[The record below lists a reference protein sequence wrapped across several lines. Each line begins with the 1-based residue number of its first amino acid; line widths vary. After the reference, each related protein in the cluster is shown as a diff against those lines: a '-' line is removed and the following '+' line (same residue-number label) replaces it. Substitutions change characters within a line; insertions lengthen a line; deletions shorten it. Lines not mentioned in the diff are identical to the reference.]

1 MRSSGLE
8 NRPCTAIFPSSNNH
22 LNEQVAFDT
31 DEMAMNETLIK
42 RLPTGSKVLDGLLG
56 GGFEVGTISQ
66 IFGEPASGKTNICLQ
81 LAVNTLKAGKR
92 VVYIDT
98 EGFSI
103 ERFRQIAGDG
113 AEELAKGVF
122 IFKATSFDEQ
132 YSAVKETEKL
142 ISQNVGLVIMD
153 SATAFY
159 RLELESK
166 DSMLLKREL
175 ANQVTIL
182 LGLARKYD
190 IAVVITNQ
198 IYMDVDKEE
207 LKAVGGNMLEH
218 ISKAIVQL
226 SRTGIG
232 TRMAVLKKHRSMAE
246 GQTAE
251 FTITA
256 TGVE

>member
-1 MRSSGLE
+1 
-8 NRPCTAIFPSSNNH
+8 
-22 LNEQVAFDT
+22 
-31 DEMAMNETLIK
+31 MATNDILIK

-56 GGFEVGTISQ
+56 GGFEAGTISQ
-66 IFGEPASGKTNICLQ
+66 LFGEPASGKTNICLQ
-81 LAVNTLKAGKR
+81 LAINTLRAGKR
-92 VVYIDT
+92 VVFIDT

-103 ERFRQIAGDG
+103 ERFRQIAGED
-113 AEELAKGVF
+113 AEKLAKHF
-122 IFKATSFDEQ
+122 ILFSPTSFEEQ
-132 YSAVKETEKL
+132 YGAIKDTEKL
-142 ISQNVGLVIMD
+142 VPHNVGLIILD

-175 ANQVTIL
+175 ANQVTAL
-182 LGLARKYD
+182 LGMARKYD

-207 LKAVGGNMLEH
+207 LRAVGGNMLEH

-232 TRMAVLKKHRSMAE
+232 TRSAVLKKHRSLAE

-251 FTITA
+251 FKITA

>member
-1 MRSSGLE
+1 
-8 NRPCTAIFPSSNNH
+8 
-22 LNEQVAFDT
+22 
-31 DEMAMNETLIK
+31 MATNDILIK

-56 GGFEVGTISQ
+56 GGFEAGTISQ
-66 IFGEPASGKTNICLQ
+66 LFGEPASGKTNICLQ
-81 LAVNTLKAGKR
+81 LAINTLRAGKR
-92 VVYIDT
+92 VVFIDT

-103 ERFRQIAGDG
+103 ERFRQIAGED
-113 AEELAKGVF
+113 AEKLAKHF
-122 IFKATSFDEQ
+122 ILFSPTSFEEQ
-132 YSAVKETEKL
+132 YGAIKDTEKL
-142 ISQNVGLVIMD
+142 VPHNVGLIILD

-175 ANQVTIL
+175 ANQVTAL
-182 LGLARKYD
+182 LGMARKYD

-207 LKAVGGNMLEH
+207 LRAVGGNMLEH

-232 TRMAVLKKHRSMAE
+232 TRSAVLKKHRSLAE

-251 FTITA
+251 FRLTA

>member
-1 MRSSGLE
+1 
-8 NRPCTAIFPSSNNH
+8 
-22 LNEQVAFDT
+22 
-31 DEMAMNETLIK
+31 MAMNDILIK

-56 GGFEVGTISQ
+56 GGFEAGTISQ
-66 IFGEPASGKTNICLQ
+66 LFGEPASGKTNICLQ
-81 LAVNTLKAGKR
+81 LAVNTLRDGKR
-92 VVYIDT
+92 VVFIDT

-103 ERFRQIAGDG
+103 ERFRQIAGED
-113 AEELAKGVF
+113 AEKLASHF
-122 IFKATSFDEQ
+122 ILFSPTSFEEQ
-132 YSAVKETEKL
+132 HAAIKETEKL
-142 ISQNVGLVIMD
+142 VPHNVGLIILD

-175 ANQVTIL
+175 ASQVTAL
-182 LGLARKYD
+182 LGMARKYD

-198 IYMDVDKEE
+198 IYMDVEKEE
-207 LKAVGGNMLEH
+207 LRAVGGNMLEH

-232 TRMAVLKKHRSMAE
+232 TRSAVLKKHRSLAE

-251 FTITA
+251 FKITA

>member
-1 MRSSGLE
+1 
-8 NRPCTAIFPSSNNH
+8 
-22 LNEQVAFDT
+22 
-31 DEMAMNETLIK
+31 MATNDILIK
-42 RLPTGSKVLDGLLG
+42 RLPTGSKVLDELLG
-56 GGFEVGTISQ
+56 GGFEAGTISQ
-66 IFGEPASGKTNICLQ
+66 LFGEPASGKTNICLQ
-81 LAVNTLKAGKR
+81 LAINTLRAGKR
-92 VVYIDT
+92 VVFIDT

-103 ERFRQIAGDG
+103 DRFRQIAGED
-113 AEELAKGVF
+113 AEKLASRF
-122 IFKATSFDEQ
+122 ILFSPTSFEEQ
-132 YSAVKETEKL
+132 YGAIKDTEKL
-142 ISQNVGLVIMD
+142 VKQNVGLIILD

-175 ANQVTIL
+175 ANQVTAL
-182 LGLARKYD
+182 LGMARKYD

-207 LKAVGGNMLEH
+207 LRAVGGNMLEH

-232 TRMAVLKKHRSMAE
+232 TRSAVLKKHRSLAE

-251 FTITA
+251 FKITA

>member
-1 MRSSGLE
+1 LYQYDM
-8 NRPCTAIFPSSNNH
+8 AIG
-22 LNEQVAFDT
+22 
-31 DEMAMNETLIK
+31 ETLIK
-42 RLPTGSKVLDGLLG
+42 RLPTGSKALDDILG

-66 IFGEPASGKTNICLQ
+66 IFGEPASGKTNICIQ
-81 LAVNTLKAGKR
+81 LAVNMLKEGRR
-92 VVYIDT
+92 VIYIDT

-103 ERFRQIAGDG
+103 ERFDQIAGGDSR
-113 AEELAKGVF
+113 ELSKRLILF
-122 IFKATSFDEQ
+122 SPMDFKEQ
-132 YSAVKETEKL
+132 YVAIKDSEKLVKE
-142 ISQNVGLVIMD
+142 NVGLIILD

-159 RLELESK
+159 RVELESK

-175 ANQVTIL
+175 ANQVTAL
-182 LGLARKYD
+182 LGMARKYD
-190 IAVVITNQ
+190 VAVVITNQ
-198 IYMDVDKEE
+198 IYMDVDREE

-246 GQTAE
+246 GQSAE
-251 FTITA
+251 FKITA

>member
-1 MRSSGLE
+1 
-8 NRPCTAIFPSSNNH
+8 
-22 LNEQVAFDT
+22 
-31 DEMAMNETLIK
+31 MAMSETLIK

-56 GGFEVGTISQ
+56 GGFEYGTVSQ
-66 IFGEPASGKTNICLQ
+66 IYGEPASGKTNICLQ
-81 LAVNTLKAGKR
+81 LVVNTLRAGKR

-98 EGFSI
+98 EGFSV
-103 ERFRQIAGDG
+103 ERFKQIAGED
-113 AEELAKGVF
+113 AEKLAKHLMVF
-122 IFKATSFDEQ
+122 TAYSFEDQ
-132 YSAVKETEKL
+132 YTAVKETEKL
-142 ISQNVGLVIMD
+142 AGQDVGLIILD

-166 DSMLLKREL
+166 DSMMLKREL

-182 LGLARKYD
+182 LGLARKHD
-190 IAVVITNQ
+190 LAVVITNQ

-207 LKAVGGNMLEH
+207 LRAVGGNMLEH

-226 SRTGIG
+226 SRTGVG

-246 GQTAE
+246 GQSAE
-251 FTITA
+251 FKITG

>member
-1 MRSSGLE
+1 MVKDDMVMS
-8 NRPCTAIFPSSNNH
+8 
-22 LNEQVAFDT
+22 
-31 DEMAMNETLIK
+31 ETLIK
-42 RLPTGSKVLDGLLG
+42 RLPTGAKPLDDILG
-56 GGFEVGTISQ
+56 GGFEAGTISQ
-66 IFGEPASGKTNICLQ
+66 LFGEPASGKTNICLQ
-81 LAVNTLKAGKR
+81 LAINTLRTGKR
-92 VVYIDT
+92 VVFIDT
-98 EGFSI
+98 EGFSV
-103 ERFRQIAGDG
+103 ERFRQIAGED
-113 AEELAKGVF
+113 AEKLAKGLMVF
-122 IFKATSFDEQ
+122 KVMSFEQ
-132 YSAVKETEKL
+132 QYAAVKETEKL
-142 ISQNVGLVIMD
+142 AEQDVGLIILD
-153 SATAFY
+153 SATAYY

-190 IAVVITNQ
+190 LAVLITNQ

-207 LKAVGGNMLEH
+207 LRAVGGNMLEH

-251 FTITA
+251 FKITA
-256 TGVE
+256 TGIE